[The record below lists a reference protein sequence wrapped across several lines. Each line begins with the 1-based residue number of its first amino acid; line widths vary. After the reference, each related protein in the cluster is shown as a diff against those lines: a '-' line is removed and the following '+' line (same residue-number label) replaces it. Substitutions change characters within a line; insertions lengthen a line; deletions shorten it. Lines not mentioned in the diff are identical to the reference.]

1 MTLIEWIQL
10 FHRLISFARRP
21 TLLCYFDFFPFFFF
35 RSLLFSYVSFLFLSF
50 VLFSFAFLSFILFS
64 FALAYRLTFVTF
76 LLRTGVK
83 LYCAP
88 MAKRIADRAIQV
100 LGGNGYVAEYKVL
113 DVSIYFLTDWN
124 CFRWYSVT
132 ECICCMIFLIILFQL
147 SMLSASY

>member
-1 MTLIEWIQL
+1 MKERQTSIID
-10 FHRLISFARRP
+10 FNSVNSFLLSTDLLYSSSNS
-21 TLLCYFDFFPFFFF
+21 TLLLWFFFLF
-35 RSLLFSYVSFLFLSF
+35 FFLSRLFSYLF
-50 VLFSFAFLSFILFS
+50 FALLYFILFS

-76 LLRTGVK
+76 QLRTGVK

-100 LGGNGYVAEYKVL
+100 LGGNGYVAEYKVR

-132 ECICCMIFLIILFQL
+132 ECICHMIFLTILFRF
-147 SMLSASY
+147 SILSASY

>member
-1 MTLIEWIQL
+1 MNS
-10 FHRLISFARRP
+10 FFYRLISFARRS
-21 TLLCYFDFFPFFFF
+21 TLLCYFDFFSFFFF
-35 RSLLFSYVSFLFLSF
+35 LSLFFSYLFF
-50 VLFSFAFLSFILFS
+50 ALFSFPFFAFAFGFPFLSFILFS

-76 LLRTGVK
+76 QLRTGVK

-124 CFRWYSVT
+124 CFRWYSVI
-132 ECICCMIFLIILFQL
+132 EHICCMIFLTILFRF
-147 SMLSASY
+147 SILSASY